1 MELSEFLEVST
12 LLDYYKNLLSDKQR
26 EYLVNHFEEDLSLS
40 EIAKNNNV
48 SRQAVYDNI
57 KRGIKLLK
65 EYEEKDTEIKQLN
78 SLLENEKKERK
89 EKEKSLTIRKF
100 ELLEI
105 KNQEITKLN
114 DNLEELKQE
123 LKALQD
129 KYLELEL

>member
-57 KRGIKLLK
+57 KRGIVNIPMHFSECAANML
-65 EYEEKDTEIKQLN
+65 TNSN
-78 SLLENEKKERK
+78 SLDPKCKMV
-89 EKEKSLTIRKF
+89 
-100 ELLEI
+100 
-105 KNQEITKLN
+105 
-114 DNLEELKQE
+114 E
-123 LKALQD
+123 LKACAI
-129 KYLELEL
+129 KVEKME

>member
-65 EYEEKDTEIKQLN
+65 EYEEKLGFY
-78 SLLENEKKERK
+78 EKDIELYGKLKELRD
-89 EKEKSLTIRKF
+89 R
-100 ELLEI
+100 
-105 KNQEITKLN
+105 
-114 DNLEELKQE
+114 
-123 LKALQD
+123 
-129 KYLELEL
+129 

>member
-65 EYEEKDTEIKQLN
+65 EYEEN
-78 SLLENEKKERK
+78 
-89 EKEKSLTIRKF
+89 
-100 ELLEI
+100 
-105 KNQEITKLN
+105 
-114 DNLEELKQE
+114 
-123 LKALQD
+123 
-129 KYLELEL
+129 